1 MLVFKTTYHSLLLQK
16 IIFQLVMIQIF
27 IPTILCITQYNF

>member
-1 MLVFKTTYHSLLLQK
+1 MIVFKTTYHSQLLQK